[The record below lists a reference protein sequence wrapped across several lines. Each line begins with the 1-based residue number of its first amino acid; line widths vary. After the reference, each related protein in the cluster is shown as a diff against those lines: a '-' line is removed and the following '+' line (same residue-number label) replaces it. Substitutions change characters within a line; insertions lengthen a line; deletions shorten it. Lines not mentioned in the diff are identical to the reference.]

1 MYRAPQSITLLPDL
15 TFMLTNK
22 PPRLCF
28 IAANRCFH
36 STAVRLNQL
45 HVGCNAFDS
54 LFDSRAPPC
63 LLRIK
68 QQPTEPPSKGTEKS
82 TLKPV
87 C

>member
-63 LLRIK
+63 LLFVDAF
-68 QQPTEPPSKGTEKS
+68 E
-82 TLKPV
+82 TLLQLLILEGAT
-87 C
+87 